1 MEAPEPRGGIMTRPS
16 FATIAR
22 PSFAVFLVAA
32 AAVSTAHAQSA
43 PLPLPAQAPVQ
54 SATPAS
60 PQPPPKKVWTNDD
73 VSGSHEQPDNSVASN
88 RPGPN
93 SSANSSAKNKSR
105 KDAKWYHDQIAKL
118 QSQIPPLDRSIA
130 ELQAV
135 LEGKTVNAPPHY
147 GGNRIGDWKDQL
159 QQLEKKR
166 QDALDK
172 ISSLEDEARHNGVSP
187 NALP

>member
-1 MEAPEPRGGIMTRPS
+1 VPIRPQKTKAGKTRSGITTKSPNCNRK
-16 FATIAR
+16 
-22 PSFAVFLVAA
+22 FL
-32 AAVSTAHAQSA
+32 
-43 PLPLPAQAPVQ
+43 
-54 SATPAS
+54 
-60 PQPPPKKVWTNDD
+60 
-73 VSGSHEQPDNSVASN
+73 
-88 RPGPN
+88 
-93 SSANSSAKNKSR
+93 
-105 KDAKWYHDQIAKL
+105 
-118 QSQIPPLDRSIA
+118 PLDRSIA